1 MRLKQL
7 LLGAGAVLLAAGA
20 AAYVFRAELAVAA
33 ASRVAERHLST
44 TGLEG
49 LPDGLHVGLC
59 GAGSPFPDERR
70 GGPCTLV
77 LAGERLLV
85 FDAGSGAT
93 RRIGQMGF
101 QAGRIQAIF
110 LTHFHSDHFD
120 GLGELMLQRW
130 VQGVHQAPVPVFG
143 PRGVEKLVD
152 GLMTAYEQ
160 DRGYRVAHH
169 GMATIPPGGFG
180 GEPQTFEAPK
190 QGRITV
196 LRDGELEV
204 SAFNVQHSPVHPAVG
219 YRIDYKGRSVVI
231 SGDTTR
237 SDAVAQAAQ
246 GVDLLL
252 HDALSLTLVDTLG
265 QAAQRA
271 GRANLHKVF
280 ADITD
285 YHATPEQAADTA
297 RQAGVRTL
305 VLHHIVPALP
315 PLPGLEKAFLGGAP
329 GRFDGPLHVGL
340 DGDLFSLPA
349 GSTTVT
355 HSRRF

>member
-1 MRLKQL
+1 MRLKKL
-7 LLGAGAVLLAAGA
+7 LPGAAAVLLAAGA

-33 ASRVAERHLST
+33 ASRVAERHLAT

-77 LAGERLLV
+77 LAGERMLV

-101 QAGRIQAIF
+101 QAGRIDAIF

-130 VQGVHQAPVPVFG
+130 VQGARRQPVPVFG
-143 PRGVEKLVD
+143 PPGVERLVG

-160 DRGYRVAHH
+160 DKGYRVAHH
-169 GMATIPPGGFG
+169 GEAAVPSSGFG
-180 GEPQTFEAPK
+180 GQPRAFDTPPR
-190 QGRITV
+190 GLVTV
-196 LRDGELEV
+196 YRDGDLEV
-204 SAFNVQHSPVHPAVG
+204 SAFGVQHAPAHPAVG
-219 YRIDYKGRSVVI
+219 YRIRYKDRSVVI

-246 GVDLLL
+246 DADLLL
-252 HDALSLTLVDTLG
+252 HDALSLPLVNTLG

-297 RQAGVRTL
+297 REARVRML

-315 PLPGLEKAFLGGAP
+315 PLPGLEKAFLGEAP
-329 GRFDGPLHVGL
+329 GRFGGPLRVGL

-349 GSTTVT
+349 GGTSIDHT
-355 HSRRF
+355 RRF